1 MHHYELYDFEQS
13 EYIGTDRYYYADAKS
28 PLDAVKNYMRE
39 NGLSGKV
46 VRTITYTNTRFI
58 VRGPRGSYLYQL
70 SAKQ

>member
-1 MHHYELYDFEQS
+1 MHHYELYDFEQG

-28 PLDAVKNYMRE
+28 SLDAVKNYMRE

-46 VRTITYTNTRFI
+46 VRTITDTNTRFI
-58 VRGPRGSYLYQL
+58 VRGPRDSYLYQL